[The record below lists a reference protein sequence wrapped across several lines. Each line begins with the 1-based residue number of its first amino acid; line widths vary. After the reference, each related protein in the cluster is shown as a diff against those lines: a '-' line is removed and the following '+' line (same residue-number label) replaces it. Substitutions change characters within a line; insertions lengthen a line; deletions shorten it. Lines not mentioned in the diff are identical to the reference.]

1 MNRVPPP
8 PVLAPRD
15 LAGAGRG
22 AERIDGNPALDR
34 GPVMARPTDRPM
46 PMTATRPTPR
56 TLKQLGRALH
66 VRSPSVQPGRTA
78 EALAGAV
85 SLIETSGLPRIVDT
99 RLTMLAPKR
108 AKKPDSSFLR
118 RTKSSGRRSVT
129 HGRRPRHRHRHRH
142 RHRDSAPPAAIG
154 ARSRAHP
161 DPTTP
166 TRLRP
171 RGRRSAAVA
180 ADGIVLVRDRVAQ
193 VRLPTAVAA
202 AVVRT
207 RVVPTTVRAR
217 RVGW

>member
-22 AERIDGNPALDR
+22 AERIDGNLALDR

-46 PMTATRPTPR
+46 PMTTTRPTPR

-108 AKKPDSSFLR
+108 AKKPDSSFPR
-118 RTKSSGRRSVT
+118 RTKSSGPRSVT
-129 HGRRPRHRHRHRH
+129 RGRRPRHRRR
-142 RHRDSAPPAAIG
+142 RRDQAPLTVAIG
-154 ARSRAHP
+154 ARSHGHP
-161 DPTTP
+161 APMTP
-166 TRLRP
+166 MLRP
-171 RGRRSAAVA
+171 HREPRSAAVV
-180 ADGIVLVRDRVAQ
+180 ADGIVLVRDQVAQ
-193 VRLPTAVAA
+193 VPLPVAVAV
-202 AVVRT
+202 AVLRT
-207 RVVPTTVRAR
+207 EVARATGRVR
-217 RVGW
+217 RVAL